1 MGCQDLLSFFGPRKV
16 NLLILTFLTDLDPVT
31 VEKEKVYVLVNER
44 TEVHCNKPSGSP
56 EPNITWE
63 KEGGEKLSERF
74 GVEGCCTLLNNRTR
88 RKDAGKYT
96 CTASNVYRSSHVN
109 VEIIV
114 LGKLKLSL
122 KNSVHTWQACY
133 M

>member
-1 MGCQDLLSFFGPRKV
+1 MGFQDLLSFFGPRKV
-16 NLLILTFLTDLDPVT
+16 TLLILTFLTDLDPVT

-44 TEVHCNKPSGSP
+44 TEVHCNKPRGNP

-63 KEGGEKLSERF
+63 KGGEKLPKRF
-74 GVEGCCTLLNNRTR
+74 GVEGCCTLLNNKTR
-88 RKDAGKYT
+88 KKDSGKFT
-96 CTASNVYRSSHVN
+96 CTASNGYGSSHVN

-114 LGKLKLSL
+114 SGKLKLL
-122 KNSVHTWQACY
+122 FKTFFHTWQACY